1 MRLVVDGN
9 DGTGKSTLVEALR
22 TLGYEVD
29 DRAEPTKM
37 TDDPSLKAD
46 PDALYLILDASVDI
60 CRARLEKAGKD
71 LNEAYHT
78 REDLAFYRQKFF
90 EVLDRLPHNVVI
102 DAAHSPDQILSQV
115 LRALRGYEIE
125 PV

>member
-22 TLGYEVD
+22 ALGYEVD

-71 LNEAYHT
+71 LDEAYHT
-78 REDLAFYRQKFF
+78 RKDLAYYRQKFY
-90 EVLDRLPHNVVI
+90 EVIDRLPNHVVI
-102 DAAHSPDQILSQV
+102 DAAHSPDRVLSQV
-115 LRALRGYEIE
+115 LRVLRGYGVE